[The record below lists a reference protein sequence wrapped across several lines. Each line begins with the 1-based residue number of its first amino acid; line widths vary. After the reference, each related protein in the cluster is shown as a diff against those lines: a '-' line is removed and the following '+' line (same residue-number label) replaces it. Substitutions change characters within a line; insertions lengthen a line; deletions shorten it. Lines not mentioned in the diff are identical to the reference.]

1 MKTEFISQGKQKA
14 SQALTHLTLYVA
26 QPRFPQLCS
35 DRSSSGNSLVC
46 LVSTEGSSGPDVF
59 LMRRSWILLYLAIYL
74 PDREEMGRGMQIS

>member
-1 MKTEFISQGKQKA
+1 MKTEFISQGKQQA
-14 SQALTHLTLYVA
+14 SQALTLYVA

-59 LMRRSWILLYLAIYL
+59 LMRRSWILLYLAVSCY
-74 PDREEMGRGMQIS
+74 ISS